1 MTDSGSSS
9 FRQTNVSSSESF
21 ITNDPNAFEKYTSK
35 EERAKR
41 IAELRAKTAKREAEG
56 PQVGDKVTDPE
67 ILNLL
72 EEERNINQLPTV
84 SDAVSET
91 VSDAVSETV
100 SQAEEDV
107 SEILPESTSLLQV
120 SNVDGEVS
128 TEVSPELLE
137 VGKKLKEAGVTENN
151 LTFGAALKAIE
162 TLEGSDLLK
171 DISPAQ
177 DLSSYDKFLNANTPC
192 PDETGSNDSL
202 SVGFQIVLPNPCQ
215 DTTVDKQKAH
225 MENFF
230 NKVTGPNKDLV
241 NMPKE
246 IKSISKAITN
256 DMSGYVSKMSGS
268 LNDQLEK
275 SISKGFQNIA
285 ALHFAKVGAGYPY
298 AQAIRDIINTQE
310 SLLPAVSGLLNSV
323 VCLDTKIEKI
333 LPDMIA
339 DLLAA
344 AIPKAVA
351 VPLCLVDE
359 TIGALNFKMINL
371 FDSLVTPKLGPLL
384 DILKISFDVKGFLL
398 GISGGLSGLKLGG
411 LGLGGLKFG
420 GGINFHLKAGAFSL
434 GLKCPDEVKVECP
447 NSSIFTLG
455 KGLQKGKSILES
467 VKGLKDITKGTAIT
481 QAAGA
486 VAGANKTPF
495 EEEYGIWQSFGSS
508 AAALKKGVERC
519 TPIAPKCIAPKVEFF
534 GGGGSGADCKIIMG
548 RIVDRFDP
556 KNIFLDIKKT
566 GSIVGVEITN
576 RGSGYIEE
584 PIITLQD
591 NCNQGYGAYGRAHI
605 DHNPQ
610 SPTYGQV
617 INVTILSPG
626 TNYPADDEVPL
637 FIDRVIIED
646 PGRGYADDDTL
657 DNFDLDI
664 QDGKIVGGRLKN
676 IITYDDLPKLNI
688 NSETGVGAILRPVLS
703 KTRPQ
708 GEVVEIID
716 CVGRYN

>member
-91 VSDAVSETV
+91 VS
-100 SQAEEDV
+100 QAEEDV

-128 TEVSPELLE
+128 TKVSPELLE

-298 AQAIRDIINTQE
+298 AQALRDIINTQE

-434 GLKCPDEVKVECP
+434 GLKCPDEVKVKCP
-447 NSSIFTLG
+447 TSAIYTIG
-455 KGLQKGKSILES
+455 KGIQKGKSLAENI
-467 VKGLKDITKGTAIT
+467 KGLQDITKGTAIT
-481 QAAGA
+481 QAAAA
-486 VAGANKTPF
+486 VKGVGKTAF
-495 EEEYGIWQSFGSS
+495 EEEYGVWQSFGSS

-519 TPIAPKCIAPKVEFF
+519 TPIPPKCIAPKVEFF
-534 GGGGSGADCKIIMG
+534 GGGGTGAAGVPIMG
-548 RIVDRFDP
+548 GIIDKFDP
-556 KNIFLDIKKT
+556 NNIFIDVKKT
-566 GSIVGVEITN
+566 GNIVGVEITS
-576 RGSGYIEE
+576 RGSGYVTE
-584 PIITLQD
+584 PVITLQD
-591 NCNQGYGAYGRAHI
+591 NCNQGYGAYARAHI

-617 INVTILSPG
+617 INVTILTPG
-626 TNYPADDEVPL
+626 TNYPADDEAPL

-657 DNFDLDI
+657 DNFELDI

-708 GEVVEIID
+708 GKVVEVID
-716 CVGRYN
+716 CVGRY

>member
-91 VSDAVSETV
+91 VSETV

-128 TEVSPELLE
+128 TKVSPELLE

-434 GLKCPDEVKVECP
+434 GLKCPDEVKVKCP
-447 NSSIFTLG
+447 TSAIYTIG
-455 KGLQKGKSILES
+455 KGIQKGKSLAENI
-467 VKGLKDITKGTAIT
+467 KGLQDITKGTAIT
-481 QAAGA
+481 QAVGDVKG
-486 VAGANKTPF
+486 VAKTAF
-495 EEEYGIWQSFGSS
+495 EEEYGVWQSFGSS
-508 AAALKKGVERC
+508 VAALKKGVDKC
-519 TPIAPKCIAPKVEFF
+519 TPIPPKCMAPKVEFF
-534 GGGGSGADCKIIMG
+534 GGGGTGAAGIPIMG
-548 RIVDRFDP
+548 GILSKFDP
-556 KNIFLDIKKT
+556 NNILLDVKKT
-566 GSIVGVEITN
+566 GNIVGVEITS
-576 RGSGYIEE
+576 RGSGYLTE
-584 PIITLQD
+584 PVVTIQD
-591 NCNQGYGAYGRAHI
+591 NCNQGYGAYARAHI

-617 INVTILSPG
+617 INVTILTPG
-626 TNYPADDEVPL
+626 TNYPADDEAPL

-708 GEVVEIID
+708 GKVVEVID
-716 CVGRYN
+716 CVGRY

>member
-1 MTDSGSSS
+1 MTD
-9 FRQTNVSSSESF
+9 FNESEAKKVWIEKTKNSPAAKIGAF
-21 ITNDPNAFEKYTSK
+21 TDDERWELHKKNNPNAVKDALGIEDDS
-35 EERAKR
+35 
-41 IAELRAKTAKREAEG
+41 
-56 PQVGDKVTDPE
+56 DD
-67 ILNLL
+67 
-72 EEERNINQLPTV
+72 NQ
-84 SDAVSET
+84 SQQAV
-91 VSDAVSETV
+91 
-100 SQAEEDV
+100 EDV
-107 SEILPESTSLLQV
+107 SETGSQVEENVSETSPESTSLLQV

-128 TEVSPELLE
+128 TEISPQLLE
-137 VGKKLKEAGVTENN
+137 VGKKLKEAGVTENH

-171 DISPAQ
+171 DIPPAQ

-202 SVGFQIVLPNPCQ
+202 SIGFQVVLANPCQ

-256 DMSGYVSKMSGS
+256 DMSGFVSKMSGS

-298 AQAIRDIINTQE
+298 AQAIKDIIRTQE
-310 SLLPAVSGLLNSV
+310 SLLPAVSGLLDSV
-323 VCLDTKIEKI
+323 VCLDSKIEKI

-351 VPLCLVDE
+351 VPVCLVDE

-371 FDSLVTPKLGPLL
+371 FDSLVTPQLGPLL
-384 DILKISFDVKGFLL
+384 NILKIGFDVKGFLL
-398 GISGGLSGLKLGG
+398 GISGGLSGIKLGGLGLGGFGLGG

-434 GLKCPDEVKVECP
+434 GLKCPDEVKVKCP
-447 NSSIFTLG
+447 TSSIYTIG
-455 KGLQKGKSILES
+455 KGIQKGKSLAENI
-467 VKGLKDITKGTAIT
+467 KGFQDITKGTAIT
-481 QAAGA
+481 QAAAA
-486 VAGANKTPF
+486 VKGVGKTAF
-495 EEEYGIWQSFGSS
+495 EKEYGVWQSFGSS
-508 AAALKKGVERC
+508 AAALKKGVDKC
-519 TPIAPKCIAPKVEFF
+519 TPIPPKCMAPKVEFF
-534 GGGGSGADCKIIMG
+534 GGGGTGAAGIPIMG
-548 RIVDRFDP
+548 GILSKFDP
-556 KNIFLDIKKT
+556 NNIFIDVKKT
-566 GSIVGVEITN
+566 GNIVGVEITS
-576 RGSGYIEE
+576 RGSGYLTE
-584 PIITLQD
+584 PVVTIQD
-591 NCNQGYGAYGRAHI
+591 NCNQGYGAYARAHI

-617 INVTILSPG
+617 IYVTILTPG
-626 TNYPADDEVPL
+626 TNYPAEDEAPL

-708 GEVVEIID
+708 GKVVEVID
-716 CVGRYN
+716 CVGRY

>member
-91 VSDAVSETV
+91 VS
-100 SQAEEDV
+100 QAEEDV

-171 DISPAQ
+171 DITPKD

-202 SVGFQIVLPNPCQ
+202 SVGFQIVLPNPCK

-298 AQAIRDIINTQE
+298 AQALRDIINTQE

-434 GLKCPDEVKVECP
+434 GLKCPDEVKVKCP
-447 NSSIFTLG
+447 TSAIYTIG
-455 KGLQKGKSILES
+455 KGIQKGKSLAENI
-467 VKGLKDITKGTAIT
+467 KGLQDITKGTAIT

-508 AAALKKGVERC
+508 AAALKKGVNKC

-534 GGGGSGADCKIIMG
+534 GGGGSGADGKIIMG

-617 INVTILSPG
+617 IDVTILSTG
-626 TNYPADDEVPL
+626 TNYPADAETPL
-637 FIDRVIIED
+637 FIERVIIED
-646 PGRGYADDDTL
+646 PGKGYADDDTL
-657 DNFDLDI
+657 DDFDLDI

-708 GEVVEIID
+708 GKVVEVID
-716 CVGRYN
+716 CVGRY